1 LATIGYIMA
10 EKVIQD
16 EEKLCKNCSHQRR
29 DHKYDI
35 NNLDNDLKCGLLDC
49 ECTNFVEWI

>member
-1 LATIGYIMA
+1 MA